1 MVDNKKEIQP
11 RQVETAR
18 PVIETPRQA
27 EVQPEVES
35 WMQKIERRF
44 ARVPNKTVT
53 PMDDNVVVQ
62 QPQSQQPP
70 VTMPIN
76 QTQMQ
81 VGKVAKPEEGIA
93 WLVTWVV
100 RQIKILTKI
109 GKRVRLQDMPE
120 ISAESNNAT
129 MQQSKKE

>member
-1 MVDNKKEIQP
+1 MPDNKKEIQP

-129 MQQSKKE
+129 TQQSKKE